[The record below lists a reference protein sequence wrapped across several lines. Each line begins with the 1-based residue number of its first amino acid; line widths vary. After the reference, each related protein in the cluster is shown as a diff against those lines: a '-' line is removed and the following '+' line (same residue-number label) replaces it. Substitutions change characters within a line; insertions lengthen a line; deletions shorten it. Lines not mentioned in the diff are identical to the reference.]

1 MSNAADYASPPLD
14 AKPSTWRAWL
24 TRYAVP
30 LLAAVFFVA
39 YVPAFFRD
47 YQDGQWRLYC
57 KAATRMAAHEMIHVD
72 EMYAYA
78 YPPAMAMLSMP
89 LAPLPELAS
98 HAVWYLINVA
108 AVFVLVIA
116 SWRLA
121 GGETLLGLKG
131 TWRWVYIGGMVLAGR
146 HLISP
151 LENQQY
157 DLVIA
162 ALLMSG
168 CLALVRGREWTGGLL
183 MGLATS
189 MKLTP
194 ILFVPY
200 LVWRGRPKA
209 AAAVVAVAA
218 MLNVMPDALWP
229 QANGN
234 SYLGDWHRNCIR
246 TVVEGAPGD
255 WLHTKANIL
264 NQSLAGMVNRVWKH
278 GLPLDYATY
287 LPKKEGLNAE
297 QAAQARWF
305 LYSLEL
311 LLAGITAW
319 RMGRA
324 FQREPDV
331 AAQPGIPVTL
341 DRLRQ
346 SLEFSAVMCS
356 MVLFSPMSSKAHYA
370 PLLLPTFLLVR
381 IALEERTTIARG
393 LVALL
398 LLVGPLTTKGLL
410 GFKLGVLAL
419 GWGIPTLYPLIALI
433 GCWRAMVKE
442 PKPADPRPTTPPAP
456 HIKMKRRVQGEPSR
470 RGHSAQ

>member
-1 MSNAADYASPPLD
+1 MSSAADFASPPSE
-14 AKPSTWRAWL
+14 AGTSPWRAWL
-24 TRYAVP
+24 KRYAVP
-30 LLAAVFFVA
+30 LLAAVFLVA
-39 YVPAFFRD
+39 YAPAFFRD
-47 YQDGQWRLYC
+47 YQDSQWKLYC
-57 KAATRMAAHEMIHVD
+57 KAATRLAAREMIHVD
-72 EMYAYA
+72 EKYAYA

-108 AVFVLVIA
+108 AVGVLVIA

-121 GGETLLGLKG
+121 GGASLLGLTG
-131 TWRWVYIGGMVLAGR
+131 TWRWVFIMGMVLAGR

-162 ALLMSG
+162 AFLMTG
-168 CLALVRGREWTGGLL
+168 CLTLVRGREWTGGLL
-183 MGLATS
+183 MGLAAS

-194 ILFVPY
+194 VLFVPY

-218 MLNVMPDALWP
+218 LLNVMPDALWP

-234 SYLGDWHRNCIR
+234 TYLGDWHRNCIR

-264 NQSLAGMVNRVWKH
+264 NQSLAGMVNRAWTH
-278 GLPLDYATY
+278 GLPLNYALY
-287 LPKKEGLNAE
+287 LPKKEGLSPE
-297 QAAQARWF
+297 QAAESRWF

-311 LLAGITAW
+311 LLAGITAC

-331 AAQPGIPVTL
+331 AAQPGISVPL
-341 DRLRQ
+341 NRLRQ
-346 SLEFSAVMCS
+346 SFEFSAVMCL
-356 MVLFSPMSSKAHYA
+356 MILFSPMSSKAHYA

-381 IALEERTTIARG
+381 IALEERTRIARG
-393 LVALL
+393 LVAMLTM
-398 LLVGPLTTKGLL
+398 VGPLTTKGIL

-442 PKPADPRPTTPPAP
+442 PKPADSRPTTPPAP
-456 HIKMKRRVQGEPSR
+456 HFKLRRHAPGEPLR
-470 RGHSAQ
+470 RG